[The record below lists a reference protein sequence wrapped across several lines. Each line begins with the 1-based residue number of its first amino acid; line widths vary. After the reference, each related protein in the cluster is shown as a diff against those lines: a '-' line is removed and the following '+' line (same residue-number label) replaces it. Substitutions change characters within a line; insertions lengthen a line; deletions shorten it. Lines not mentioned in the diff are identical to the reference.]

1 MEIEISIDK
10 DGFVLLRCYLC
21 GEYFKLQADDIKSE
35 SNINI
40 WCPYCGLNGKSYF
53 SEEVLDIA
61 LKKAKNAMN
70 DMIYSAFKDIE
81 RKNKHNGFISF
92 KVEKRTTQEVINPIK
107 VKVDKLEQKNYKC
120 CNKQAK
126 IKPLS
131 IECGSYC
138 PICGGIEYE

>member
-1 MEIEISIDK
+1 MEIEIPVDEN
-10 DGFVLLRCYLC
+10 GFVLLQCHLC
-21 GEYFKLQADDIKSE
+21 GEYFKLTAKDIKDE

-61 LKKAKNAMN
+61 LKKAKNAM
-70 DMIYSAFKDIE
+70 DEMIYNAFKDIE
-81 RKNKHNGFISF
+81 KKMKHNKFINF
-92 KVEKRTTQEVINPIK
+92 KAGKKPTQEVISPIK
-107 VKVDKLEQKNYKC
+107 VKIDKLEQKKYKC
-120 CNKQAK
+120 CNKVAK

-138 PICGGIEYE
+138 PICGGIDYE